1 MATTVGNDGTVKIGA
16 NVIAEIT
23 AWSISETG
31 ETADDTV
38 LGDVWHSHKH
48 TLKRW
53 EATISCFW
61 DETDA
66 TGQGALTIGASVTGN
81 FYPEGAVSNDT
92 FFSGTMTVTAIA
104 RSGTLD
110 GIVTA
115 EFSVLG
121 NGTLTEATV

>member
-38 LGDVWHSHKH
+38 LGDSWHSHKH
-48 TLKRW
+48 TLKGW
-53 EATISCFW
+53 EGNISCWW
-61 DETDA
+61 DETD
-66 TGQGALTIGASVTGN
+66 TNGQGVLTIGASVTGN
-81 FYPEGAVSNDT
+81 FYPEGATGGDT
-92 FFSGTMTVTAIA
+92 FRSGTMTVTGVALNV
-104 RSGTLD
+104 SLD
-110 GIVTA
+110 GIITA

-121 NGTLTEATV
+121 NGALVEANV